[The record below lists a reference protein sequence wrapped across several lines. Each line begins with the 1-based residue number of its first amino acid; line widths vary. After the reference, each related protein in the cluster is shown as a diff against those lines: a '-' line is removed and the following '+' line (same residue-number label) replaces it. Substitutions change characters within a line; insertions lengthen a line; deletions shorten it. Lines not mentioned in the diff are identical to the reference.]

1 MARTT
6 LLLDDAHML
15 RLKNLAR
22 AQGRTMTDLINEFI
36 AEGLAARSAPRSER
50 VLKLPLYDMGRP
62 RVNVADREALEAI
75 LE

>member
-6 LLLDDAHML
+6 LILDDTQMV

-36 AEGLAARSAPRSER
+36 AERVWPLEQFRNLKNRSAYLSSIWVVRESIWPIEKP
-50 VLKLPLYDMGRP
+50 LKR
-62 RVNVADREALEAI
+62 
-75 LE
+75 